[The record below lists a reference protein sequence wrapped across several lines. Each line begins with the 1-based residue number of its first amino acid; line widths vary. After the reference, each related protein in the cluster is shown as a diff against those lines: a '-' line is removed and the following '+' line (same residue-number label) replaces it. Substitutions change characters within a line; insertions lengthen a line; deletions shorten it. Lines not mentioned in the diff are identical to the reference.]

1 MYQDQSQTVTRLLQE
16 AREGDAHAFDA
27 LYSQVYDELRQLA
40 RVVRRGRGSETLSTT
55 ALVHEAYIRLLPAQD
70 LAWQDRAHFFRV
82 AARAMRQILID
93 AARRRFA
100 AKRGGGAMAVTF
112 DEGIHS
118 DMQIEDV
125 LALDDAL
132 KQLENMDARQA
143 QVVEYR
149 LFAGLTVE
157 ETAQLLGVGPATVKR
172 DWRVARAWLVNAL
185 GQA

>member
-1 MYQDQSQTVTRLLQE
+1 MHHDSSPSVTELLQD
-16 AREGDAHAFDA
+16 ARQGDAHAFDL
-27 LYSQVYDELRQLA
+27 LYAQVYDELRRLA
-40 RVVRRGRGSETLSTT
+40 HVVRRGRGSETLSTT
-55 ALVHEAYIRLLPAQD
+55 ALVHEAYIRLLPAHD
-70 LAWQDRAHFFRV
+70 LAWQDRTHFFRV

-93 AARRRFA
+93 AARRRLA
-100 AKRGGGAMAVTF
+100 AKRGGDAIAITF
-112 DEGIHS
+112 NESLHGG
-118 DMQIEDV
+118 MQIEDV
-125 LALDDAL
+125 IALDDAL

-185 GQA
+185 GYS